1 VLLQIDHLVIISP
14 DLDIAVSKAEHAGF
28 TVVRGGTHADGVTQ
42 NALVAFADG
51 SYLEIISP
59 TRPDME
65 GDHRWFARLRHGGGL
80 VDFCLLS
87 DGLDADITAL
97 RERGLDY
104 SGPSEL
110 GRNRP
115 DGERIDWLLGI
126 PPGNVGE
133 SGWPFLIEDTT
144 PRAMR
149 VPYETD
155 EITHANGATGIAG
168 VTVLVHNLDRVRKEY
183 EALLGT
189 TGTEITSRL
198 EGGGK
203 AVQFPVGGAGT
214 QWIVLVAPVSGELAW
229 HAEALGQGPYVAT
242 LRTHQGDVDPLDG
255 TPVEPPLGKGAPILL
270 A

>member
-1 VLLQIDHLVIISP
+1 MLQQIDHLVIISP
-14 DLDIAVSKAEHAGF
+14 DLDIAVSRAEHAGF
-28 TVVRGGTHADGVTQ
+28 TVVRGGTHANGVTH
-42 NALVAFADG
+42 NALIAFADG
-51 SYLEIISP
+51 SYLELISP
-59 TRPDME
+59 TRPDLE

-87 DGLDADITAL
+87 DGLEADITAL
-97 RERGLDY
+97 RERGMDY

-110 GRNRP
+110 GRIRP

-144 PRAMR
+144 PRAVR

-155 EITHANGATGIAG
+155 EITHANGATGVAG
-168 VTVLVHNLDRVRKEY
+168 VTVLVHDLDRVRREY

-189 TGTEITSRL
+189 KATDIAPPLNASGR
-198 EGGGK
+198 
-203 AVQFPVGGAGT
+203 AVQLTVGTVGT
-214 QWIVLVAPVSGELAW
+214 QWIVLVEPIGGELAW
-229 HAEALGQGPYVAT
+229 HTEALGQGPYAAT
-242 LRTHQGDVDPLDG
+242 LRTHHGDVTPHDGVPIDPPLD
-255 TPVEPPLGKGAPILL
+255 KGARLFL